1 MKQAHTP
8 TTTKVHYKLYKAGKF
23 WLVGTLATVSLVAGL
38 AVTNSAQAD
47 TTATTN
53 SDATDSSVESETSST
68 DSKAVVFPKSTD
80 SSTTKSDTDDTKTS
94 DADET
99 TTPAT
104 SKGTDSSDNGTSEPA
119 SNSSDSTN
127 SKNTTQNSGTASPAN
142 ATATS
147 TSSVQ
152 STTQSLNTSKVNNT
166 PADSSTNT
174 NTLKIPAQTGKSAAV
189 LASGGLTVK
198 KSVDSLMKSRLAPAS
213 LAHTA
218 VTPIVESDNTDATTP
233 TDSSFTLGKLSNF
246 YLNLQGNYLPYDYNA
261 PANLYPYVSEHWT
274 VGQKLFNFYV
284 ILPVS
289 ITSTVANMQAGADK
303 YVETLNKEGYISI
316 KSLTVSEL
324 APTVPETDP
333 ADSKTNQAMYSRQ
346 VFYFQP
352 DANAHLIKPDTRF
365 IGGTNGQP
373 ALTAMV
379 KTTADTHIS
388 GIVANNSATNSDNT
402 PVTTISNDVI
412 LAGIGADP
420 DAYPTD
426 PDYTVFSTDGLSSGI
441 AYPDKFV
448 VGMTNYRYIKTPAYA
463 YINAVD
469 SYRVYATGTTTNA
482 TTYPYAFHV
491 ATGVVGS
498 SYNPTDKTSDV
509 KSTDP
514 ASFFS
519 RTYSLAPNSVKSLD
533 MKPQQYWIPS
543 LHYVGTSD
551 AISDDAVLPEK
562 STFSL
567 TSMIIPDSA
576 VTNGVNGKTFV
587 YYIDPIKTSIS
598 PTASAV
604 TIPATTGTWDPLST
618 DHLTFSSPTG
628 LDYTASSNLTTSE
641 GNLTVKIDFT
651 PKGDT
656 TSSLVS
662 KVDTSKAG
670 TYVVTY
676 SYKDA
681 QGNVTGTE
689 AAPISTT
696 LTITNSASISTS
708 SKPAELV
715 VGQDWNPNTAVSLK
729 DIDGQPLVS
738 LTDTDGQPV
747 TPSADNL
754 QVTSVENPDKSK
766 GTTVNTDVPG
776 TYTVTYTYTDSAET
790 KHPATATV
798 KVTSKSQLVAQN
810 TNTTAGV
817 KWSPAE
823 AITSLTA
830 ANGTPVTPTDSD
842 ITVTNKD
849 GSKVDTSKPG
859 TYTVIYH
866 YTDPTTKLDVVSD
879 PVTLTIAAPTTGG
892 TTTPDNGETP
902 TTPTTPVKPTNPAK
916 TPKPA
921 KTVRP
926 VKPVTVKGVAIKDP
940 PIRAIGEPQY
950 TPGTQTGVTVNNAPL
965 SGGEAAAALENQ
977 NGRANPATVLT
988 QAQAD
993 QLAADQVA
1001 AREAAARNAN
1011 ANNANQ
1017 QHQQNQL
1024 ANGTN
1029 VTTTLPQTND
1039 HPTTW
1044 TAQLGVLLLGL
1055 AGALGFRRK
1064 RN

>member
-1 MKQAHTP
+1 MKQAYTP

-68 DSKAVVFPKSTD
+68 DSKAVVLPKSTD

-94 DADET
+94 NADET
-99 TTPAT
+99 ATPTA
-104 SKGTDSSDNGTSEPA
+104 SKETDSSDNGTSNSA

-127 SKNTTQNSGTASPAN
+127 SKNTTQNSETESPAN

-152 STTQSLNTSKVNNT
+152 STTQSLNTSKVNNV
-166 PADSSTNT
+166 PAGSTT
-174 NTLKIPAQTGKSAAV
+174 NVNNLKIPAQTGKSSAV
-189 LASGGLTVK
+189 LASSGLTVK
-198 KSVDSLMKSRLAPAS
+198 KSVDSLMKLRLAPTS
-213 LAHTA
+213 FKHTD
-218 VTPIVESDNTDATTP
+218 VTPVVESDNADATT

-246 YLNLQGNYLPYDYNA
+246 YLNLQGDYLPYDYNA
-261 PANLYPYVSEHWT
+261 PANLYPYVSEHWVT
-274 VGQKLFNFYV
+274 GQRLFNFYV

-289 ITSTVANMQAGADK
+289 VTSTVADMQAGADK

-324 APTVPETDP
+324 APTAPEADP
-333 ADSKTNQAMYSRQ
+333 ADPITNPTLYSRQ

-352 DANAHLIKPDTRF
+352 DTNAHLIKPDTRF

-379 KTTADTHIS
+379 KTTADTHIT

-514 ASFFS
+514 ASFFA
-519 RTYSLAPNSVKSLD
+519 RTYSLAPDSVKSLD
-533 MKPQQYWIPS
+533 MKPQQYWLPS

-587 YYIDPIKTSIS
+587 YYIDSIKTSIS

-628 LDYTASSNLTTSE
+628 LDYVDSSKLTTSE

-651 PKGDT
+651 PKGDA

-662 KVDTSKAG
+662 EVDTSKAG

-729 DIDGQPLVS
+729 DIDGQSLVS

-754 QVTSVENPDKSK
+754 QVTSVKNPDESN

-776 TYTVTYTYTDSAET
+776 IYTVTYTYKDSAGISHE
-790 KHPATATV
+790 ATATV
-798 KVTSKSQLVAQN
+798 EVTSKSKLVAQN

-849 GSKVDTSKPG
+849 GSEVDTSKPG
-859 TYTVIYH
+859 TYTVVYH

-879 PVTLTIAAPTTGG
+879 PVTLTITSAPTTGG
-892 TTTPDNGETP
+892 TTTPDNSETP
-902 TTPTTPVKPTNPAK
+902 TTPTTPVKPTNPAN
-916 TPKPA
+916 TTKPA

-950 TPGTQTGVTVNNAPL
+950 TPGTQTGVTVNSSPL
-965 SGGEAAAALENQ
+965 SGGEAAAALKHQ
-977 NGRANPATVLT
+977 NGQANPATVLS

-993 QLAADQVA
+993 QLAADQTA
-1001 AREAAARNAN
+1001 AREAAARNTN

-1017 QHQQNQL
+1017 QDQQNQL
-1024 ANGTN
+1024 TDGTN
-1029 VTTTLPQTND
+1029 ATTLPQTND
-1039 HPTTW
+1039 QPATW